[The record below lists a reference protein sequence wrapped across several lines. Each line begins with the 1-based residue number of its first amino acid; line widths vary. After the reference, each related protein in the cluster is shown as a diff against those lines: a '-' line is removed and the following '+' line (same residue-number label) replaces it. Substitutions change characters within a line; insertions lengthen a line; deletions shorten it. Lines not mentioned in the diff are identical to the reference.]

1 MKKTLD
7 DFGSAEPVDVL
18 AILHVVDRGRVPKR
32 TRNLPDGQKPEHQV
46 LPNDRQKGS
55 RTGYWFVPRIPRNFT
70 LADTQ
75 LLLSNFNDR
84 IKKLYIYTGN
94 LEEDCSKKLVKDS

>member
-1 MKKTLD
+1 MKKTFD

-32 TRNLPDGQKPEHQV
+32 PRDLPDGQKQEHQV

-55 RTGYWFVPRIPRNFT
+55 RTGYWFVPRIPRNST

-84 IKKLYIYTGN
+84 IKKLYIYWESRRR
-94 LEEDCSKKLVKDS
+94 L

>member
-1 MKKTLD
+1 MKKTFD

-18 AILHVVDRGRVPKR
+18 AILHVVDRGRVPKK

-46 LPNDRQKGS
+46 LPNDRQKGVGQVIGLS
-55 RTGYWFVPRIPRNFT
+55 RVSRGIPHLPIHNYYSVISMIESRN
-70 LADTQ
+70 
-75 LLLSNFNDR
+75 
-84 IKKLYIYTGN
+84 YIYTGN